1 MSQIKLLEEGQKGM
15 LRQGGKST
23 SFVSGSRKTIHTNF
37 EDGSELVEEYDVKT
51 DELLG
56 KQITP
61 PATPPRRHY
70 SWTARRASDP
80 VSTPLLFLSKSFDI
94 KRNYPPM

>member
-80 VSTPLLFLSKSFDI
+80 VNSSPLSF
-94 KRNYPPM
+94 KKF